1 MRSGWS
7 GEWPETVTLGNWL
20 NSGEIQVN
28 LLFLTDHL
36 SLTLSV
42 LTGLAGLLALRF
54 AVNYMHREAGFH
66 RFFMLLSLFIA
77 AMQVLVMTGNAV
89 LTFVGWEVAG
99 LCSYLLIAFFP
110 DRPVATENA
119 TCAFVANRIGDAGF
133 RLASRYRSMCWAER
147 IGRRSMVV
155 AT

>member
-1 MRSGWS
+1 MAHPSRRACRWRRLGIGITLFSGQVQGENDERRTSRVALIASAGSLLATLALIALRLS

-77 AMQVLVMTGNAV
+77 MQVLVMTGNAV
-89 LTFVGWEVAG
+89 
-99 LCSYLLIAFFP
+99 
-110 DRPVATENA
+110 
-119 TCAFVANRIGDAGF
+119 
-133 RLASRYRSMCWAER
+133 
-147 IGRRSMVV
+147 
-155 AT
+155 